1 MPVGGADE
9 TTGAE
14 RPNDSDENESARPD
28 RRTVV
33 CPATLGLDGPAKG
46 TKAVRIAASTKRVE
60 TKVSATPPPLS
71 PCMLSGPTDGPLS
84 LDRSFFLRLEYLRS
98 HLFSRLKSA
107 ILAHHGADSVSR
119 ARLGPIDA
127 APAFVRRKWLN
138 VRPQMPFG
146 GEASEVLVAPGE
158 RHRCIRDP
166 PPRRGSCRPFG
177 SRPPRAFSFSAA
189 GDVGSWL
196 GSDSGRQRG

>member
-1 MPVGGADE
+1 SKFAPVGGPVK

-14 RPNDSDENESARPD
+14 RPHDSDENESARPD
-28 RRTVV
+28 TRPVV

-46 TKAVRIAASTKRVE
+46 TKAVRIAASTNRVE

-98 HLFSRLKSA
+98 HLFSKLKSA
-107 ILAHHGADSVSR
+107 ILAPTVPIRFLG
-119 ARLGPIDA
+119 ARLGPIHA

-138 VRPQMPFG
+138 VRPPMPPG
-146 GEASEVLVAPGE
+146 GEAVRSWSLLASAIAASVILLLSTGLV
-158 RHRCIRDP
+158 
-166 PPRRGSCRPFG
+166 
-177 SRPPRAFSFSAA
+177 SA
-189 GDVGSWL
+189 V
-196 GSDSGRQRG
+196 RV

>member
-1 MPVGGADE
+1 SKFAPVGGADE

-98 HLFSRLKSA
+98 HLFSKLKSA
-107 ILAHHGADSVSR
+107 IQDPPRYRFGFSGRDSVRSTQ
-119 ARLGPIDA
+119 
-127 APAFVRRKWLN
+127 RR
-138 VRPQMPFG
+138 P
-146 GEASEVLVAPGE
+146 S
-158 RHRCIRDP
+158 
-166 PPRRGSCRPFG
+166 
-177 SRPPRAFSFSAA
+177 SA
-189 GDVGSWL
+189 GNG
-196 GSDSGRQRG
+196 

>member
-46 TKAVRIAASTKRVE
+46 TKAVRITASTNRVE

-98 HLFSRLKSA
+98 HLFSKLKSA
-107 ILAHHGADSVSR
+107 ILAPHGADSVSR
-119 ARLGPIDA
+119 GETRSDPRSAGL
-127 APAFVRRKWLN
+127 
-138 VRPQMPFG
+138 RPQEMVKRPPADAVR
-146 GEASEVLVAPGE
+146 GEASKDLVAPGE

-177 SRPPRAFSFSAA
+177 SRRPPRAFSVSA
-189 GDVGSWL
+189 
-196 GSDSGRQRG
+196 

>member
-1 MPVGGADE
+1 MDSWYAFHVRLAASRRSTRFDAFHASRVHADAF
-9 TTGAE
+9 G
-14 RPNDSDENESARPD
+14 SESAVQPN
-28 RRTVV
+28 VL
-33 CPATLGLDGPAKG
+33 AAG

-119 ARLGPIDA
+119 GETRSNRCGAGL
-127 APAFVRRKWLN
+127 
-138 VRPQMPFG
+138 RPQEM
-146 GEASEVLVAPGE
+146 VK
-158 RHRCIRDP
+158 
-166 PPRRGSCRPFG
+166 
-177 SRPPRAFSFSAA
+177 RPPADA
-189 GDVGSWL
+189 VG
-196 GSDSGRQRG
+196 GRGE